1 MNKRPMWGRQNGDEV
16 GKAALPLAGRVSTT
30 IDPAAALEA
39 LAPKWAKDADADQD
53 GRTAM
58 EKALEKAADVEAVYA
73 YCDALNVPALEWLR
87 QHWAMSGRS
96 AQLYRRLYRERER
109 LPNLMAPTVAFRIFK
124 STVPESAVDEI
135 ISLVESGVKV
145 TVAMAETITSSTY
158 LVGAAKAVSA
168 FLMERSANGTKPK
181 VLAAELKRLH
191 ELMAEAQARGYVTAD
206 GEDVALSQLFTQA
219 VNDVRD
225 RDADVELLRNEHFDA
240 RVTIIDGRVILEPV
254 NVPADMYAMN
264 GVPVHLIWRERA
276 DCTIESMAA

>member
-1 MNKRPMWGRQNGDEV
+1 M
-16 GKAALPLAGRVSTT
+16 TT

-73 YCDALNVPALEWLR
+73 YCDTLNVPALEWLR

-276 DCTIESMAA
+276 DGTIESMAA